1 MKKATYFD
9 TNYFNYRM
17 ATLTFRFPL
26 SEFIGQ
32 YTESQRRSE
41 IPELI
46 WQQWEET
53 TAEIWNQSHVQ
64 EYWWYL

>member
-46 WQQWEET
+46 
-53 TAEIWNQSHVQ
+53 
-64 EYWWYL
+64 